1 MNGRVAIQNR
11 RETESDPVPDAARVS
26 EELPSGDAKRT
37 GGNGLSRLAAIAA
50 GITTLP
56 AGNGY
61 IYITGEPKM
70 VSQSGKHFQDARGFD
85 KSRIEAIG
93 YWIEGQSRG

>member
-1 MNGRVAIQNR
+1 
-11 RETESDPVPDAARVS
+11 
-26 EELPSGDAKRT
+26 
-37 GGNGLSRLAAIAA
+37 LATIAA

-61 IYITGEPKM
+61 IYIAGEAKM
-70 VSQSGKHFQDARGFD
+70 VSQSRKHFRDALGFD